1 MTRHDQKLQDM
12 GPQIRD
18 SHVAAAP
25 LVCPF
30 CGLGCDDLSPPRN
43 MSDPT
48 FAGGCAIASEGY
60 RAALQAASDLPPRIH
75 GQPVTLIQALDYA
88 AERLQK
94 SRLPMFAGLLGDL
107 PESRALWRLADRCGA
122 VVDHAGGAALSR
134 MLSVA
139 QMQGLITTS
148 LGEARNRAD
157 LWLFIGKGILQRQ
170 PRVLERLLSPEERL
184 HTESKPK
191 VMVLDSGEP
200 DTLPDQ
206 AEYVDLGPFS
216 VRDFIGGIRALVLG
230 QRLEAPLHPMS
241 QELVDLIE
249 DAQYLV
255 IALDTADSGDSNG
268 DVIDLDLLGI
278 TRLIRQLNET
288 GRAALLPMGAGDGL
302 SSSQQAGLW
311 HNGFGLRTRLASRG
325 PIYDPHGHDTAR
337 MLADGGAD
345 LLLWHASLRPV
356 APPNTDLPT
365 LVFGHPG
372 LTFSQ
377 EPELFVPLAVP
388 GIHRDGQIHRGD
400 GLSVLPLPAL
410 LVGNAGALTS
420 GPGIYADL
428 LARIIE
434 EQNEC

>member
-1 MTRHDQKLQDM
+1 MTRYDEKFQDL
-12 GPQIRD
+12 GRQERD
-18 SHVAAAP
+18 SHVAVAP

-48 FAGGCAIASEGY
+48 FAGGCPIAAEGY
-60 RAALQAASDLPPRIH
+60 RAALHAAADLPPRIH
-75 GQPVTLIQALDYA
+75 GQPVTLVQALDHA

-94 SRLPMFAGLLGDL
+94 ARLPMFAGLFGDL

-122 VVDHAGGAALSR
+122 VVDHAGGATLSR

-170 PRVLERLLSPEERL
+170 PRVLERLLSPKERL

-206 AEYVDLGPFS
+206 AEYVDLGSFS
-216 VRDFIGGIRALVLG
+216 IRDFISGIRALVLG
-230 QRLEAPLHPMS
+230 QRLDAPLHPIS
-241 QELVDLIE
+241 QELVDLIQQ
-249 DAQYLV
+249 AQYLV

-268 DVIDLDLLGI
+268 GVVDLDLLGI
-278 TRLIRQLNET
+278 ARLIRQLNET

-302 SSSQQAGLW
+302 SSCQQAGLW

-410 LVGNAGALTS
+410 LVGDGGALTA